1 MKMNTT
7 YFITLAL
14 AGIAVA
20 FQAGVNGTLGKQIG
34 TMEATF
40 TSFIVGLVFIGIVML
55 FFGKGNISLVKEV
68 PLWQLSGGILGAFYV
83 LAIII
88 MVPKIGIGNVLMLS
102 IIAQLTTSA
111 AIDHFGIFTGVA
123 IPINWKKISAMILMF
138 FSLWLFY
145 KR

>member
-20 FQAGVNGTLGKQIG
+20 FQAGVNGALGKQIG
-34 TMEATF
+34 TIEATF
-40 TSFIVGLVFIGIVML
+40 TSFIVGLMFIGIVMI
-55 FFGKGNISLVKEV
+55 FFGKGNISLVKDV
-68 PLWQLSGGILGAFYV
+68 PLWQLLGGILGAFYV

-88 MVPKIGIGNVLMLS
+88 M
-102 IIAQLTTSA
+102 AQLTTSSV
-111 AIDHFGIFTGVA
+111 IDHFGIFTGVA
-123 IPINWKKISAMILMF
+123 IPINWKKISAMVLMF